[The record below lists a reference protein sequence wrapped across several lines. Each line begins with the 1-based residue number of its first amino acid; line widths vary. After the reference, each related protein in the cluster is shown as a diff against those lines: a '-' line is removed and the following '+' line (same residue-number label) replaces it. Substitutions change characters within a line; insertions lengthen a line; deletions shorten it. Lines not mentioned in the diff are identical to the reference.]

1 MKANKFF
8 AIALAALALVACE
21 KKEVED
27 LKLDQNSLSLKVG
40 EEATVTASVAVEFN
54 VDKADV
60 AALTPAN
67 DGKSVLVKALKEGN
81 AIITAKSASGQTKTC
96 VVAVVNGSI
105 GGDGAVKGSQI
116 WPVVLDEASAE
127 SVKSKIVGDFRVDDA
142 TNFLYIWASGE
153 TYNAGEG
160 TGLNSLGKEGYVA
173 LTVAA
178 PEGWSGLGFCLTEA
192 GTAWQAAEALRKA
205 IVENPQDYYFHF
217 AIKSA
222 TQGNHQLYVF
232 NDAQFSF
239 NVGTAIIEK
248 GSLLGDFPRTGAWT
262 EFDVPMS
269 QFAQGLAGTTFPAG
283 GNILCVLSGNTVGS
297 QLNLD
302 ACYFYKK

>member
-8 AIALAALALVACE
+8 AIALATLALVACE
-21 KKEVED
+21 KKNVED
-27 LKLDQNSLSLKVG
+27 LKLTPNSLSLSVG
-40 EEATVTASVAVEFN
+40 AEETVTASIEVEFN
-54 VDKADV
+54 VDKEDV
-60 AALTPAN
+60 VALTPAN
-67 DGKSVLVKALKEGN
+67 DGKSARVKGLKVGN
-81 AIITAKSASGQTKTC
+81 AIITAKSKDGQTKTC
-96 VVAVVNGSI
+96 VVAVASGS
-105 GGDGAVKGSQI
+105 GPDASGVKGSQV
-116 WPVVLDEASAE
+116 WPVILDEVSGESA
-127 SVKSKIVGDFRVDDA
+127 KGKIVADFRIDDT

-160 TGLNSLGKEGYVA
+160 TGLNSLGQEGYVA

-178 PEGWSGLGFCLTEA
+178 PDGWSGCGFCLTAA
-192 GTAWQAAEALRKA
+192 GSAWEAAEELRKA
-205 IVENPQDYYFHF
+205 IVENPQDYFFHF

-222 TQGNHQLYVF
+222 TAGNHQLYVF
-232 NDAQFSF
+232 NDALFSF

-248 GSLLGDFPRTGAWT
+248 GTLLGDFPRTGAWA

-283 GNILCVLSGNTVGS
+283 GNILCALSGNTIGS